1 MKEEQA
7 SDFILSMRQ
16 DRETSIPLGIDPALL
31 LAAKRGK
38 GRLSAGFLAACI
50 ATMMLPL
57 KQCAVIAGNGAIMRV
72 RSLSTASSP
81 LSQYVMSQQM
91 STIHECHGS
100 PQDERRKGCGV
111 VWCIGMLL
119 VALRS
124 IDILSL
130 HD

>member
-1 MKEEQA
+1 MPPAAVQMKEEQA

-57 KQCAVIAGNGAIMRV
+57 KQCAVIAGNGAMMRV
-72 RSLSTASSP
+72 RNFCRLSIKRCCMGHYRDAQHQNGNP
-81 LSQYVMSQQM
+81 QY
-91 STIHECHGS
+91 G
-100 PQDERRKGCGV
+100 
-111 VWCIGMLL
+111 
-119 VALRS
+119 
-124 IDILSL
+124 
-130 HD
+130 

>member
-1 MKEEQA
+1 MPPAAVQMKEEQA

-57 KQCAVIAGNGAIMRV
+57 KQCAVIAGNGAMMRV
-72 RSLSTASSP
+72 RKPCRVSINLFCMGHYRDAQHQNRNA
-81 LSQYVMSQQM
+81 QYGQYAY
-91 STIHECHGS
+91 
-100 PQDERRKGCGV
+100 PQNEGCKGFRWQDRAC
-111 VWCIGMLL
+111 L
-119 VALRS
+119 AK
-124 IDILSL
+124 
-130 HD
+130 